1 MRILV
6 VGAGAIG
13 GYFGGR
19 LLQAG
24 NDVTFLVR
32 PKRASEL
39 ASAGLV
45 IKSPNGDVT
54 LKNPPTVQADKLAE
68 KFDVV
73 LLSCKAFDLEDAI
86 KSFAPAVGPK
96 TAIIPL
102 LNGMLHLNVLDQKFG
117 ADRVLGGLCAIA
129 VTLNEAREVVQLAPM
144 QSLNFGERDGAM
156 SERVRA
162 IAKVFES
169 GKFGAVASE
178 HIMQDMWEKWVF
190 LASLA
195 ASTSLMRT
203 SVGNILAVAGGKDF
217 LLGMLDECSA
227 IAKASGHA
235 PTGPFFQRTSGM
247 LTTEGS
253 PMTASMFRDIKAGLP
268 VEADHVIGDLVARA
282 DAAEDS
288 GAEAAHRLYASQ
300 GVREAAGVICILPWR
315 ALEGRIDARKARGWG
330 DGRSSR
336 TPLGVD
342 RPSPHP
348 VSHFAALTR
357 ADPPLQGAGKQR
369 PSRLQMREI
378 MRERLDLFLAERKR
392 DIGHRRHRAAGSH
405 ARFVIPQRLHE
416 ILLALA
422 GDAGHRLGA
431 GVAIGMA
438 CRRSAG
444 RPPLARPWLKGPDC
458 RRAWASSAAAARRNR
473 RRGCGCPR
481 C

>member
-39 ASAGLV
+39 AGAGLV

-54 LKNPPTVQADKLAE
+54 LKSPPTVQADKLNE

-86 KSFAPAVGPK
+86 KSFASAVGPQ

-102 LNGMLHLNVLDQKFG
+102 LNGMLHLNVLDKKFG

-129 VTLNEAREVVQLAPM
+129 ATLNEAREVVQLAPM
-144 QSLNFGERDGAM
+144 QSLNFGERSGSM
-156 SERVRA
+156 SDRVRA
-162 IAKVFES
+162 IAKVFDS
-169 GKFGAVASE
+169 GKIGAVASE

-227 IAKASGHA
+227 IAKSSGYA

-253 PMTASMFRDIKAGLP
+253 PMTASMFRDVKACLP

-282 DAAEDS
+282 DAAKIPVPK
-288 GAEAAHRLYASQ
+288 L
-300 GVREAAGVICILPWR
+300 
-315 ALEGRIDARKARGWG
+315 RIAYTHLKAYE
-330 DGRSSR
+330 
-336 TPLGVD
+336 
-342 RPSPHP
+342 
-348 VSHFAALTR
+348 
-357 ADPPLQGAGKQR
+357 KQR
-369 PSRLQMREI
+369 E
-378 MRERLDLFLAERKR
+378 
-392 DIGHRRHRAAGSH
+392 
-405 ARFVIPQRLHE
+405 
-416 ILLALA
+416 
-422 GDAGHRLGA
+422 
-431 GVAIGMA
+431 
-438 CRRSAG
+438 
-444 RPPLARPWLKGPDC
+444 
-458 RRAWASSAAAARRNR
+458 
-473 RRGCGCPR
+473 
-481 C
+481 